1 MDETWISPEVDE
13 ALRRQDEALAQL
25 EKLRATS
32 RLRKKRADQ
41 SGGKRRQSR
50 RWPVPEGIVV
60 ELFDGDRWAT
70 VPVVDIGVGGV
81 RVATLPNWMIG
92 PAPCR
97 LSSPTVEGII
107 VLCDVMWRTGDATLA
122 GLRFEFDDADERD
135 TWTEGLIDALLARFS
150 VG

>member
-1 MDETWISPEVDE
+1 MDEIWITPDVDE

-32 RLRKKRADQ
+32 RLRRRRTDQ
-41 SGGKRRQSR
+41 TGGKRRQSR
-50 RWPVPEGIVV
+50 RWPVPSGITV
-60 ELFDGDRWAT
+60 ELFDGDAWMH

-81 RVATLPNWMIG
+81 RVASLPTWMIG

-107 VLCDVMWRTGDATLA
+107 VLCDVMWRTRDATEA